1 MGRIG
6 HNPTAAGGM
15 TDAATAVQVDA
26 ADPLQSTWLSANA
39 GTGKTR
45 VLTNRVARL
54 LLKGTNPRNILCLTY
69 TKAAA
74 NEMQNRLFATLGK
87 WAMLEDGALRQE
99 LRSLGES
106 PPDNLSEARTL
117 FARAIETP
125 GGLRIQTIHS
135 LCAAVLRQFPLEG
148 KVSPRFREMDDAQQL
163 RLIGEVLDEM
173 AETDPSVLVDVARF
187 HPDDSLVPLARDVAG
202 EQDAFDAALHPD
214 MIFETFDVLPDLTCD
229 QVLKDAFG
237 KDEFAFLKEFQSA
250 LPSPLGP
257 TDLKLSLVLAGLPI
271 RPSREA
277 LQTLSGVLLYGKTA
291 KSPFAAKIGAL
302 PTKKV
307 RESESVAP
315 MMPRFNEVMER
326 IETARARLMSL
337 GAATKS
343 VALHR
348 FARQFLPAYHD
359 AKQAHGVLDFD
370 DLIRRTR
377 DVLSSEALSWVLF
390 RLDGQVEHV
399 LVDEAQDTSPEQWQ
413 IVRALAEVM
422 ADDPDRGRTLFV
434 VGDRKQSIY
443 SFQGADAAGFDRK
456 EAEFDRLLHGQLR
469 SRELLCS
476 FRSSPAILRVVD
488 QVCEGLGG
496 LGEAVAR
503 HDAFHE
509 DLPGRV
515 DLLPLV
521 PKPETL
527 EEPPWHHPV
536 DRPVDNAPDIVLGTE
551 IAKLVRGLLD
561 RESIHGDDGK
571 FRRVGPG
578 DIMILVQRRGL
589 LFEQIIQ
596 ACKEE
601 DVPIAGAD
609 RLKIGAELAVRDLL
623 ALLTFLTLSEDD
635 LSLAAALRSP
645 LLGLSER
652 DLYRLASPRPA
663 GRSLWAELRNRGDEF
678 SNVVA
683 TLDDLRRTVDFMA
696 PYELL
701 EHVLSRH
708 GGRQRLL
715 ARLGPEAED
724 GIDEL
729 LNQALVFEQD
739 AVPTMTG
746 FLARVQSGDIEV
758 KRRLDGAEDLVR
770 VMTVHGAKGLESPIV
785 ILPDTMASDHARSGG
800 IINGPDG
807 IPLAS
812 LPNDECP
819 ELLREAKAQKKAADT
834 EERNRLLYVAMT
846 RAKQW
851 LIVGGVERP
860 AKGDTPLNWYKSIED
875 ALQALGA
882 IPCEWPPDVLRLQH
896 GDWPGP
902 RPDSDAL
909 EPVAG
914 RELPGFLSDDAP
926 GADRPVIPASPSDLG
941 GAKVSGGG
949 ASDEDRAL
957 RRGRQIHLLLEHL
970 PGQPD
975 PEAMA
980 GRLLSHGPDRAEEDE
995 IYGLVTQAL
1004 ANLERHPELF
1014 CGDAL
1019 AEVDVSAYLP
1029 TLDYAISGTIDRLIL
1044 RPERVLA
1051 ADFKTNAVVPERAED
1066 TPEGLLRQMGAYLEA
1081 LELIYPDR
1089 EVDVAILWTE
1099 TCELVSLPHAIVR
1112 EALAR
1117 STIS

>member
-1 MGRIG
+1 M
-6 HNPTAAGGM
+6 M
-15 TDAATAVQVDA
+15 DAATAVQVDA

-99 LRSLGES
+99 LGSLGES
-106 PPDNLSEARTL
+106 PPDSLSEARTL

-148 KVSPRFREMDDAQQL
+148 NVSPRFREMDDAQQI
-163 RLIGEVLDEM
+163 RLIAEILDEM
-173 AETDPSVLVDVARF
+173 AETDSSVLVDVARF
-187 HPDDSLVPLARDVAG
+187 HPDDSLVPLAQDVG
-202 EQDAFDAALHPD
+202 GKEDAFDAAPHPD
-214 MIFETFDVLPDLTCD
+214 KTFETFGVPPDLTCD
-229 QVLKDAFG
+229 QILKDALG
-237 KDEFAFLKEFQSA
+237 EGELAFLEEFRSA
-250 LPSPLGP
+250 FPSPLGP
-257 TDLKLSLVLAGLPI
+257 TDLKLSLALSGLPK
-271 RPSREA
+271 RPSRDA

-291 KSPFAAKIGAL
+291 KSPFAAKIDSL
-302 PTKKV
+302 PTRKV
-307 RESESVAP
+307 RESESLAP

-326 IETARARLMSL
+326 VETARERLMSL
-337 GAATKS
+337 DAAMKS

-348 FARQFLPAYHD
+348 FARRFLPAYRD
-359 AKQAHGVLDFD
+359 AKQARGVLDFD

-377 DVLSSEALSWVLF
+377 DILSSEALPWVLF
-390 RLDGQVEHV
+390 RLDGQIEHV

-434 VGDRKQSIY
+434 VGDKKQSIY

-469 SRELLCS
+469 SSELLCS

-488 QVCEGLGG
+488 KVCKGLDG
-496 LGEAVAR
+496 LGETVAR
-503 HDAFHE
+503 HEAFHE

-521 PKPETL
+521 PRPETV

-551 IAKLVRGLLD
+551 IAKLVRRLLD
-561 RESIHGDDGK
+561 RESVHGDDGK

-596 ACKEE
+596 ACKAE

-635 LSLAAALRSP
+635 LSLASALRSP

-652 DLYRLASPRPA
+652 DLYRLASSRPA
-663 GRSLWAELRNRGDEF
+663 GRTLWAELHSRSDEF
-678 SNVVA
+678 PDAVA
-683 TLDDLRRTVDFMA
+683 TLDDLRRTVDFMP

-729 LNQALVFEQD
+729 LNQALAFEQD
-739 AVPTMTG
+739 AVPSMTG

-758 KRRLDGAEDLVR
+758 KRRLEGAEDLVR
-770 VMTVHGAKGLESPIV
+770 VMTVHGAKGLESPVV
-785 ILPDTMASDHARSGG
+785 ILPDTMASDHARPGG
-800 IINGPDG
+800 IVTGPDG

-812 LPNDECP
+812 LPDDECP
-819 ELLREAKAQKKAADT
+819 ELLREAKARKKAADI

-851 LIVGGVERP
+851 LIAGGVER
-860 AKGDTPLNWYKSIED
+860 AARSDTPLNWYKSIED
-875 ALQALGA
+875 ALQTLGA
-882 IPCEWPPDVLRLQH
+882 TPCEWPPDVLRFQH

-902 RPDSDAL
+902 GSVSDASR
-909 EPVAG
+909 PVDSG
-914 RELPGFLSDDAP
+914 ELPGFLSDDAP
-926 GADRPVIPASPSDLG
+926 ETDRPVIPASPSGLG

-949 ASDEDRAL
+949 ASDEGSAL
-957 RRGRQIHLLLEHL
+957 RRGTQIHLLLEHL

-980 GRLLSHGPDRAEEDE
+980 RRLLAHGPDRAEADE
-995 IYGLVTQAL
+995 IDGLVNQAL

-1014 CGDAL
+1014 GEDAL
-1019 AEVDVSAYLP
+1019 AEVDVSAHLP
-1029 TLDYAISGTIDRLIL
+1029 TLDHAISGTIDRLVL
-1044 RPERVLA
+1044 RPGSVLA
-1051 ADFKTNAVVPERAED
+1051 ADFKTNAVVPKRAED

-1089 EVDVAILWTE
+1089 EIDVAILWTA

>member
-1 MGRIG
+1 MGRLG
-6 HNPTAAGGM
+6 NNPAAAREM
-15 TDAATAVQVDA
+15 MDAATAVQVDA
-26 ADPLQSTWLSANA
+26 ANPLQSTWLSANA

-74 NEMQNRLFATLGK
+74 SEMQNRLFATLGN
-87 WAMLEDGALRQE
+87 WAMLEDGALRHE
-99 LRSLGES
+99 LRCLGES

-148 KVSPRFREMDDAQQL
+148 KVSPRFREMDDARRL
-163 RLIGEVLDEM
+163 RLIGEVLDAM
-173 AETDPSVLVDVARF
+173 AETNPSALVDVARF
-187 HPDDSLVPLARDVAG
+187 HPDDSLVPLAEEVGREEG
-202 EQDAFDAALHPD
+202 AFDAALGPD
-214 MIFETFDVLPDLTCD
+214 RIFEIFALPPDLTCD
-229 QVLKDAFG
+229 EVLDDALG
-237 KDEFAFLKEFQSA
+237 EREAAFLKAFRSA
-250 LPSPLGP
+250 LPCSLGP
-257 TDLKLSLVLAGLPI
+257 TDLKLSQVLSGLPK
-271 RPSREA
+271 RPSRKVLE
-277 LQTLSGVLLYGKTA
+277 TLSSVLLYGKTA
-291 KSPFAAKIGAL
+291 ISPFAAKIDSL

-315 MMPRFNEVMER
+315 MMPRFNEVMKR
-326 IETARARLMSL
+326 IETARARMMSL
-337 GAATKS
+337 DAATKS

-348 FARQFLPAYHD
+348 FARQFLPAYRD
-359 AKQAHGVLDFD
+359 AKEAHGVLDFD

-377 DVLSSEALSWVLF
+377 DVLSSDALPWVLF

-422 ADDPDRGRTLFV
+422 ADDPGRGRSLFV
-434 VGDRKQSIY
+434 VGDKKQSIY

-456 EAEFDRLLHGQLR
+456 EAEFDQVLHGQLR
-469 SRELLCS
+469 SSELLCS
-476 FRSSPAILRVVD
+476 FRSSPAVLRVVD
-488 QVCEGLGG
+488 QVCDGLDG

-503 HDAFHE
+503 HEAFHE

-521 PKPETL
+521 PRPETI

-561 RESIHGDDGK
+561 SESIHGDRGR

-596 ACKEE
+596 ACKAE

-635 LSLAAALRSP
+635 LSLASALRSP

-652 DLYRLASPRPA
+652 DLYRLASARPA
-663 GRSLWAELRNRGDEF
+663 GRSLWAELRGRSDEF
-678 SNVVA
+678 PDAVA

-701 EHVLSRH
+701 EHVLSKH
-708 GGRQRLL
+708 GGRERLL

-729 LNQALVFEQD
+729 LNQALTFEQD

-758 KRRLDGAEDLVR
+758 KRRLEGAEGLVR

-785 ILPDTMASDHARSGG
+785 ILPDTMASDHARPGG
-800 IINGPDG
+800 IVAGPDG

-812 LPNDECP
+812 LPDEECP
-819 ELLREAKAQKKAADT
+819 ELLREAKERKKAADV

-851 LIVGGVERP
+851 LIVGGVER
-860 AKGDTPLNWYKSIED
+860 AARSGTPLNWYKSIEPAMD
-875 ALQALGA
+875 ALGTD
-882 IPCEWPPDVLRLQH
+882 PCEWPPGVLRFQH

-902 RPDSDAL
+902 GSAFDASQ
-909 EPVAG
+909 PVDG
-914 RELPGFLSDDAP
+914 RELPEFLSDDAP
-926 GADRPVIPASPSDLG
+926 SAERQVIPASPSDLG
-941 GAKVSGGG
+941 GAKVSGTGT
-949 ASDEDRAL
+949 SDEDRAL

-980 GRLLSHGPDRAEEDE
+980 GRLLSDGPDRAGANE
-995 IYGLVTQAL
+995 IDGLVKHAL
-1004 ANLERHPELF
+1004 ANLDRHPELF
-1014 CGDAL
+1014 GEDAL
-1019 AEVDVSAYLP
+1019 SEVDVSAHLP
-1029 TLDYAISGTIDRLIL
+1029 TLDHAISGTIDRLIL
-1044 RPERVLA
+1044 RPEHVLA
-1051 ADFKTNAVVPERAED
+1051 VDFKTNAVVPERAED

-1089 EVDVAILWTE
+1089 EVGVAILWTE
-1099 TCELVSLPHAIVR
+1099 TRELVSLPHAIVR

>member
-1 MGRIG
+1 M
-6 HNPTAAGGM
+6 M
-15 TDAATAVQVDA
+15 DAATAVQVDA
-26 ADPLQSTWLSANA
+26 ANPLQSTWLSANA

-87 WAMLEDGALRQE
+87 WAMLDDDTLRQE

-148 KVSPRFREMDDAQQL
+148 KVSPQFREMDDSQQL
-163 RLIGEVLDEM
+163 RLLGEVLDEM
-173 AETDPSVLVDVARF
+173 AERDSSLLVEVARF
-187 HPDDSLVPLARDVAG
+187 HPDDSLVPLAQDVG
-202 EQDAFDAALHPD
+202 GNEGAFGAAPD
-214 MIFETFDVLPDLTCD
+214 PDTIFETFGVPSDLTCD
-229 QVLKDAFG
+229 QVLKDALG
-237 KDEFAFLKEFQSA
+237 EGEIAFLNEFLSA
-250 LPSPLGP
+250 LPNPLGP
-257 TDLKLSLVLAGLPI
+257 TDLKLSLALASLPK
-271 RPSREA
+271 RLSREA
-277 LQTLSGVLLYGKTA
+277 LQALSGVLLYGKSA
-291 KSPFAAKIGAL
+291 KSPFAAKIDAL

-307 RESESVAP
+307 RESEALAP
-315 MMPRFNEVMER
+315 LMPRFNEVMER
-326 IETARARLMSL
+326 VETAHARLMSL
-337 GAATKS
+337 DAAIKS
-343 VALHR
+343 AALHR
-348 FARQFLPAYHD
+348 FAHQFLPAYRD

-370 DLIRRTR
+370 DLIRRAR
-377 DVLSSEALSWVLF
+377 DILSSEALHWVLF

-434 VGDRKQSIY
+434 VGDKKQSIY

-456 EAEFDRLLHGQLR
+456 GAEFDRLLHGQLR
-469 SRELLCS
+469 TSELLCS

-488 QVCEGLGG
+488 QVCEGLDG
-496 LGEAVAR
+496 LGGTVAR
-503 HDAFHE
+503 HEAFRE

-515 DLLPLV
+515 DLLPLL
-521 PKPETL
+521 PRPESI

-578 DIMILVQRRGL
+578 DVMILVQRRGL

-596 ACKEE
+596 ACKAE

-635 LSLAAALRSP
+635 LSLASALRSP

-652 DLYRLASPRPA
+652 DLYRLASSRPA
-663 GRSLWAELRNRGDEF
+663 GRSLWAELRNRSDEF
-678 SNVVA
+678 PNVVA

-729 LNQALVFEQD
+729 LNQALAFEQD
-739 AVPTMTG
+739 AVPSMTG
-746 FLARVQSGDIEV
+746 FLARVQSRDIEV
-758 KRRLDGAEDLVR
+758 KRRLEGAADLVR
-770 VMTVHGAKGLESPIV
+770 VMTIHGAKGLESPIV

-800 IINGPDG
+800 IVAGPNG

-812 LPNDECP
+812 LPDDECP
-819 ELLREAKAQKKAADT
+819 APLREAKAQKRKADL

-851 LIVGGVERP
+851 LIAGGVER
-860 AKGDTPLNWYKSIED
+860 AARSDTPLNWYKSIED
-875 ALQALGA
+875 ALRSLGA
-882 IPCEWPPDVLRLQH
+882 IPCDGPPDVLRLQH

-902 RPDSDAL
+902 GSVSDAAR
-909 EPVAG
+909 PVDG
-914 RELPGFLSDDAP
+914 RELPGFLGDDAP
-926 GADRPVIPASPSDLG
+926 EAEPPVVPASPSSLG
-941 GAKVSGGG
+941 GAKVSGDS
-949 ASDEDRAL
+949 ASDEGHAL

-980 GRLLSHGPDRAEEDE
+980 GRLLAHGPDRATAREVD
-995 IYGLVTQAL
+995 GLVKLAL

-1014 CGDAL
+1014 GGDAL
-1019 AEVDVSAYLP
+1019 AEVDVSAHLP
-1029 TLDYAISGTIDRLIL
+1029 TLDHAISGTIDRLIVH
-1044 RPERVLA
+1044 PKRVLA
-1051 ADFKTNAVVPERAED
+1051 ADFKTNAVVPERPED

-1089 EVDVAILWTE
+1089 DVEVAILWTE

-1112 EALAR
+1112 QALAR

>member
-1 MGRIG
+1 MGRLG
-6 HNPTAAGGM
+6 HNPAAAGGM
-15 TDAATAVQVDA
+15 MDAATAAQVDA
-26 ADPLQSTWLSANA
+26 ANPLQSTWLSANA

-87 WAMLEDGALRQE
+87 WAMLEDDALRQE

-106 PPDNLSEARTL
+106 PPDSLSEARTL

-148 KVSPRFREMDDAQQL
+148 KVSPQFREMDDAQQL

-173 AETDPSVLVDVARF
+173 AERDSSVLVEVARS
-187 HPDDSLVPLARDVAG
+187 HPDDSLVPLARDVGG
-202 EQDAFDAALHPD
+202 EEDAFDAAPD
-214 MIFETFDVLPDLTCD
+214 PDTIFEAFGVPSDLTCD
-229 QVLKDAFG
+229 QVLKDVLGEGELAFL
-237 KDEFAFLKEFQSA
+237 DEFRSA
-250 LPSPLGP
+250 LPGPLGP
-257 TDLKLSLVLAGLPI
+257 TDLKLSQVLAGLPK
-271 RPSREA
+271 RLSREA
-277 LQTLSGVLLYGKTA
+277 LQTLSGVLLYGKSA

-302 PTKKV
+302 PTRKV
-307 RESESVAP
+307 RESESLAP

-326 IETARARLMSL
+326 VETARARLMSL
-337 GAATKS
+337 DAAIKS

-348 FARQFLPAYHD
+348 FAHQFLPAYRN

-377 DVLSSEALSWVLF
+377 DVLSSESLHWVLF

-422 ADDPDRGRTLFV
+422 ADDTDRGRSLFV
-434 VGDRKQSIY
+434 VGDKKQSIY

-456 EAEFDRLLHGQLR
+456 EAEFGQLLHGQLR
-469 SRELLCS
+469 SSELLCS

-488 QVCEGLGG
+488 QVCEGLDG
-496 LGEAVAR
+496 LGGTVAR
-503 HDAFHE
+503 HEAFHE
-509 DLPGRV
+509 GLPGRV
-515 DLLPLV
+515 DLLPLLPRPDSV
-521 PKPETL
+521 

-536 DRPVDNAPDIVLGTE
+536 DRPVDNAPDIVLGTK

-561 RESIHGDDGK
+561 RESIHGDDGR

-578 DIMILVQRRGL
+578 DVMILVQRRGL

-596 ACKEE
+596 ACKAE

-623 ALLTFLTLSEDD
+623 ALLTFLTLAEDD
-635 LSLAAALRSP
+635 LSLASALRSP

-652 DLYRLASPRPA
+652 ELYRLASSRPA
-663 GRSLWAELRNRGDEF
+663 GRSLWAELRGRSDEF
-678 SNVVA
+678 PDVVA

-701 EHVLSRH
+701 EHVLSKH

-729 LNQALVFEQD
+729 LNQALAFEQD
-739 AVPTMTG
+739 AVPSMTG

-758 KRRLDGAEDLVR
+758 KRRLEGAADLVR
-770 VMTVHGAKGLESPIV
+770 VMTIHGAKGLESPIV

-800 IINGPDG
+800 IVAGPNG
-807 IPLAS
+807 IPLPS
-812 LPNDECP
+812 LPDDECP
-819 ELLREAKAQKKAADT
+819 ELLREAKAQKRKADL

-851 LIVGGVERP
+851 LIAGGVER
-860 AKGDTPLNWYKSIED
+860 AARSDTPLNWHKSIED
-875 ALQALGA
+875 ALQSLGA
-882 IPCEWPPDVLRLQH
+882 IPCDGPPDVLRLQH
-896 GDWPGP
+896 GDWPAPGSA
-902 RPDSDAL
+902 SDASR
-909 EPVAG
+909 PVDG
-914 RELPGFLSDDAP
+914 RELPGFLGADAP
-926 GADRPVIPASPSDLG
+926 AAEPPVFPASPSSLG

-949 ASDEDRAL
+949 ASDEGRAL

-980 GRLLSHGPDRAEEDE
+980 GRLLAHGPDRAAAREVD
-995 IYGLVTQAL
+995 GLVRLAL

-1014 CGDAL
+1014 GGDAL
-1019 AEVDVSAYLP
+1019 AEVDVSAHLP
-1029 TLDYAISGTIDRLIL
+1029 TLDHAISGIIDRLIVH
-1044 RPERVLA
+1044 PKRVLA
-1051 ADFKTNAVVPERAED
+1051 ADFKTNAVVPERPED

-1089 EVDVAILWTE
+1089 EVEVAILWTE

>member
-1 MGRIG
+1 MTD
-6 HNPTAAGGM
+6 PATAA
-15 TDAATAVQVDA
+15 QVDA
-26 ADPLQSTWLSANA
+26 ADPLESTWLSANA
-39 GTGKTR
+39 GSGKTR

-74 NEMQNRLFATLGK
+74 SEMQNRLFATLGK
-87 WAMLEDGALRQE
+87 WSMLEDGALRKE
-99 LRSLGES
+99 LRSLGET
-106 PPDNLSEARTL
+106 PPDSLAEARTL

-148 KVSPRFREMDDAQQL
+148 EVSPRFREMDDAGQL

-173 AETDPSVLVDVARF
+173 AETDPSALVDVARF
-187 HPDDSLVPLARDVAG
+187 YPDDSLVSLAQDVSG
-202 EQDAFDAALHPD
+202 EEDAFGAALDPEE
-214 MIFETFDVLPDLTCD
+214 IFEIFGVPADLTCD
-229 QVLKDAFG
+229 LVLTEAFG
-237 KDEFAFLKEFQSA
+237 KGEIAFLNELRSA
-250 LPSPLGP
+250 LPGPLGP
-257 TDLKLSLVLAGLPI
+257 MDLRLSLVLADLPKE
-271 RPSREA
+271 PSREMLEA
-277 LQTLSGVLLYGKTA
+277 LSGVLLYGKSA
-291 KSPFAAKIGAL
+291 KSPFAAKIDAV

-307 RESESVAP
+307 RESATVAH

-326 IETARARLMSL
+326 VEAAHTRLVSL
-337 GAATKS
+337 DAATKS

-348 FARQFLPAYHD
+348 FAQRFLPAYRH
-359 AKQAHGVLDFD
+359 AKQTHGVLDFD

-422 ADDPDRGRTLFV
+422 ADDPDRLRTLFV
-434 VGDRKQSIY
+434 VGDKKQSIY
-443 SFQGADAAGFDRK
+443 SFQGADAAGFDLK
-456 EAEFDRLLHGQLR
+456 EEEFDRLLHGRLR

-476 FRSSPAILRVVD
+476 FRSSPAILQVVD
-488 QVCEGLGG
+488 KVCERLDGLG
-496 LGEAVAR
+496 ATVAR
-503 HDAFHE
+503 HEAFHE

-521 PKPETL
+521 PRPETVQ
-527 EEPPWHHPV
+527 EPPWHHPV
-536 DRPVDNAPDIVLGTE
+536 DRPVDNAPDIVLGTK
-551 IAKLVRGLLD
+551 IAKLVRGLIE
-561 RESIHGDDGK
+561 REFIHGDDGE
-571 FRRVGPG
+571 FRRIGPG

-596 ACKEE
+596 ACKAEN
-601 DVPIAGAD
+601 VPIAGAD

-635 LSLAAALRSP
+635 LSLASALRSP

-652 DLYRLASPRPA
+652 DLYRLASSRPS
-663 GRSLWAELRNRGDEF
+663 GKPLWAELRSRDDEF
-678 SNVVA
+678 PNVVA
-683 TLDDLRRTVDFMA
+683 TLNDLRRTVDFMA

-701 EHVLSRH
+701 EHVLNRH

-729 LNQALVFEQD
+729 LNQALAFEQD

-758 KRRLDGAEDLVR
+758 KRRLEGAEDLVR
-770 VMTVHGAKGLESPIV
+770 VMTVHGAKGLESPVV
-785 ILPDTMASDHARSGG
+785 ILPDTMASEHARSGG
-800 IINGPDG
+800 IVSCPDG

-812 LPNDECP
+812 LPDDECP
-819 ELLREAKAQKKAADT
+819 EPLREAKAQKKAADL

-851 LIVGGVERP
+851 LIAGGVER
-860 AKGDTPLNWYKSIED
+860 ATKSDTPLNWYKSIED
-875 ALQALGA
+875 SMHGLGA
-882 IPCEWPPDVLRLQH
+882 SPGEWPPDVLRIQH
-896 GDWPGP
+896 GDWP
-902 RPDSDAL
+902 RPGSVADASR
-909 EPVAG
+909 PIDDT
-914 RELPGFLSDDAP
+914 RPPGFLCDDAP
-926 GADRPVIPASPSDLG
+926 EPEPPVIPASPSDLG
-941 GAKVSGGG
+941 GAKVSGVG
-949 ASDEDRAL
+949 ASDEGRAL
-957 RRGRQIHLLLEHL
+957 LRGRQIHLLLEHL
-970 PGQPD
+970 PGQPG

-980 GRLLSHGPDRAEEDE
+980 RRLLAHGPDRAEAHEVE
-995 IYGLVTQAL
+995 GLVRQAL
-1004 ANLERHPELF
+1004 ANLECHPKLF
-1014 CGDAL
+1014 DGDAL
-1019 AEVDVSAYLP
+1019 AEVDISAHLP
-1029 TLDYAISGTIDRLIL
+1029 TLDHAISGTIDRLVV
-1044 RPERVLA
+1044 RPDRVLA
-1051 ADFKTNAVVPERAED
+1051 VDFKTNVVVPECPED

-1081 LELIYPDR
+1081 LELVYPDR
-1089 EVDVAILWTE
+1089 EIDVAILWAE
-1099 TCELVSLPHAIVR
+1099 TCELVSLPHEIVR

-1117 STIS
+1117 STKS